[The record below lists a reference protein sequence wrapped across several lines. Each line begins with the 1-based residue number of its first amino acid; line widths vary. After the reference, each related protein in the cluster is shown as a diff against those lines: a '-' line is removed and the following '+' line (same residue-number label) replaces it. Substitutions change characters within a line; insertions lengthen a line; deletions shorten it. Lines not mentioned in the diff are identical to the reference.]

1 MRTIDPHLWTVL
13 PVRGIARGKT
23 RLAGILD
30 AAARARLNRWLL
42 TRTLDVIESWRG
54 DLGRCVVVSRCAEVF
69 EMASARGAPV
79 ICEIDAQSDQNRAAS
94 TGAIYAMQRSARKLA
109 LLPADLPDMNAEALE
124 ALTCEAQCER
134 HLALAP
140 DVAGTGTN
148 AVVLDAHAHAGLCF
162 GVRSF
167 PRYLDWAASEGWN
180 VSVCTRPELTFD
192 LDTPADWDAW
202 IARTEEARA
211 IV

>member
-1 MRTIDPHLWTVL
+1 MNAIDAHLWTVL

-23 RLAGILD
+23 RLASVLD
-30 AAARARLNRWLL
+30 EAARARLNRWLF
-42 TRTLDVIESWRG
+42 TRTLDVIERWRG
-54 DLGRCVVVSRCAEVF
+54 DLARCVVVSRCAEVF
-69 EMASARGAPV
+69 EMASARGAAV
-79 ICEIDAQSDQNRAAS
+79 ICEIDARSDQNRAAS
-94 TGAIYAMQRSARKLA
+94 AGAIYAMQCGARKLA

-124 ALTCEAQCER
+124 ALTCEARRER

-140 DVAGTGTN
+140 DAVGTGTN

-167 PRYLDWAASEGWN
+167 PRYLDWAASEGWT

-192 LDTPADWDAW
+192 LDTPADWTAW
-202 IARTEEARA
+202 TARTEEARA